1 MILKIIIM
9 FLNLFL
15 KKINGEKSNEELN
28 LNIEIYKRILFI
40 VEFIY

>member
-28 LNIEIYKRILFI
+28 LNIEIYK
-40 VEFIY
+40 